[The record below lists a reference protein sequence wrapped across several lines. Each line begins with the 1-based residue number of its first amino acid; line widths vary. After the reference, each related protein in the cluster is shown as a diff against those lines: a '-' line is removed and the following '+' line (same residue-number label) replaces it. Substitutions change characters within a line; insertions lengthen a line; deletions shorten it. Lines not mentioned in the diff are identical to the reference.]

1 MILRR
6 VALLACLLVAIGL
19 ALAPYFTCRNWEQGS
34 REDARPA
41 DAIVVLGAA
50 QYNGRPSPLFQARLD
65 HAVELYKRGIAPWL
79 ILTGGMTA
87 GDRVTEAAAG
97 RADAQVT
104 QQVRRLTAEL
114 FPDGQL
120 AERLYPVLPYVLRL
134 GRETVVGA
142 LRRDLRWDEP
152 GLQEIAL

>member
-1 MILRR
+1 VAAIRDRAVAELDAERP
-6 VALLACLLVAIGL
+6 ALLAVDASLEKAVAATREKLAFAFEKLV
-19 ALAPYFTCRNWEQGS
+19 E
-34 REDARPA
+34 
-41 DAIVVLGAA
+41 
-50 QYNGRPSPLFQARLD
+50 
-65 HAVELYKRGIAPWL
+65 K
-79 ILTGGMTA
+79 
-87 GDRVTEAAAG
+87 TEAAAG

-114 FPDGQL
+114 FPNGQL